1 MLKLVELYEYMGS
14 LKSLGGYPIDVG
26 LYPDNQPFVRWP
38 EGAGGKTVTEAFLIA
53 VTDSPKD
60 FHAAMMFAETYKEST
75 GLDVTLVIPNFPGAR
90 QDRRNFDG
98 DVLFSAKYYTRI
110 VNSVGFKNVH
120 VLDPHSDVVP
130 ALLDRCT
137 VHNVGMILQYAGF
150 NGDSGFFGDYAAVVA
165 PDAGA
170 AKRAEVMAKQLGV
183 PLIQAW
189 KKRDTATGK
198 LAGFGMEQ
206 RGVPFENSRV
216 LVVDD
221 MCDGGGTF
229 LGLADVL
236 DSYSLDADLYVTH
249 GLFTQG
255 TKYLRERYKN
265 IITTNST
272 GSEKLGV
279 KVIDVLDW
287 RFYA

>member
-1 MLKLVELYEYMGS
+1 MSIQITALKTWKNEWASGRNGETQELEVS
-14 LKSLGGYPIDVG
+14 
-26 LYPDNQPFVRWP
+26 LYPDNQPMIKWP
-38 EGAGGKTVTEAFLIA
+38 GWLHSDYEDIVMIIRADA
-53 VTDSPKD
+53 PYH
-60 FHAAMMFAETYKEST
+60 FHAGMMFAETYKEVT
-75 GLDVTLVIPNFPGAR
+75 GHEVTLVLPNFPGAR

-98 DVLFSAKYYTRI
+98 DVLFSAKYYAKI
-110 VNSVGFKNVH
+110 VNSVGFESVH
-120 VLDPHSDVVP
+120 TLDPHSDVVP

-137 VHNVGMILQYAGF
+137 VHNVGMILQYAGLQG
-150 NGDSGFFGDYAAVVA
+150 NSSFFGDYDYVIA

-170 AKRAEVMAKQLGV
+170 SKRAGIMAKQLGIPV
-183 PLIQAW
+183 VQAW

-198 LAGFGMEQ
+198 LTGFGMENVMK
-206 RGVPFENSRV
+206 GRV

-236 DSYSLDADLYVTH
+236 DSQGHIADLYVTH

-255 TKYLRERYKN
+255 TEKLRQRYEN

-272 GSEKLGV
+272 GSEKLGA

-287 RFYA
+287 RLYA